1 MNINLIGVPLYYGS
15 DKKGADLGPDKIRE
29 NNVMDIFQ
37 KYNHNAYDLG
47 NIFVPKVSD
56 EDKFLFNNK
65 MKFLKPIVDVTTNLA
80 EEVYTSMFSGN
91 FPFIVGGD
99 HSLGLGSISGASKF
113 YDNLAVVWVDA
124 HGDINT
130 DKTTESGNVHG
141 MPLAA
146 AMGIGSPDLTNVY
159 YSGRKVKPENV
170 FIIGARDLD
179 EGEYKLISDKKLN
192 VYSTKDINKL
202 GIKAILSDVQK
213 KLTQNSVEAV
223 HLSFDI
229 DCIDKAL
236 VPGTGTPVS
245 DGMSIEEGK
254 YLIEYLMKTGLI
266 KSMDLVEFNPLLDKN
281 NQTLKVVM
289 DLIDCTFKSI
299 SNVDSNFSNIL
310 IEKERA

>member
-15 DKKGADLGPDKIRE
+15 DKKGADFGPDKIRE
-29 NNVMDIFQ
+29 NNIMNIFS

-65 MKFLKPIVDVTTNLA
+65 MKFLKPIVDVNTNLA
-80 EEVYTSMFSGN
+80 EEVYNSLFSGN
-91 FPFIVGGD
+91 FPFVIGGD

-113 YDNLAVVWVDA
+113 YDNLAVIWVDA

-146 AMGIGSPDLTNVY
+146 AMGVGSPELTNVY

-179 EGEYKLISDKKLN
+179 DGEYKLISDKKLN
-192 VYSTKDINKL
+192 VYSTKDINTL
-202 GIKAILSDVQK
+202 GIKAILADIQK
-213 KLTQNSVEAV
+213 KLIRNSVEAV

-229 DCIDKAL
+229 DCIDKEL

-245 DGMSIEEGK
+245 DGMNIEEGM
-254 YLIEYLMKTGLI
+254 YLIEYLMKTKLI

-281 NQTLKVVM
+281 DKTLKVVM
-289 DLIDCTFKSI
+289 DLIDCTFKNLKNDINSTV
-299 SNVDSNFSNIL
+299 SNTIV
-310 IEKERA
+310 ERA

>member
-15 DKKGADLGPDKIRE
+15 DKKGADFGPDKIRE
-29 NNVMDIFQ
+29 NNIMNIFH

-65 MKFLKPIVDVTTNLA
+65 MKFLKPIVDVNTNLA
-80 EEVYTSMFSGN
+80 EEVYNSLFSGN
-91 FPFIVGGD
+91 FPFVIGGD

-113 YDNLAVVWVDA
+113 YDNLAVIWVDA

-146 AMGIGSPDLTNVY
+146 AMGIGSPELTNVY

-179 EGEYKLISDKKLN
+179 DGEYKLISDRKLN
-192 VYSTKDINKL
+192 VYSTKDINSL
-202 GIKAILSDVQK
+202 GIKAILADIQK
-213 KLTQNSVEAV
+213 KLIRNSVEAV

-229 DCIDKAL
+229 DCIDKEL

-245 DGMSIEEGK
+245 DGMSIDEGK
-254 YLIEYLMKTGLI
+254 YLIQYLMKTKLI

-281 NQTLKVVM
+281 NKTLKVVM
-289 DLIDCTFKSI
+289 DLIDCTFKNLKNDINSTV
-299 SNVDSNFSNIL
+299 SNTVV
-310 IEKERA
+310 ERV

>member
-15 DKKGADLGPDKIRE
+15 DKKGADFGPDKIRE
-29 NNVMDIFQ
+29 NNIMNILK

-65 MKFLKPIVDVTTNLA
+65 MKFLKPIVDVNTNLA
-80 EEVYTSMFSGN
+80 EEVYNSLFSGN
-91 FPFIVGGD
+91 FPFVIGGD

-179 EGEYKLISDKKLN
+179 DGEYKLISDKKLN
-192 VYSTKDINKL
+192 VYSTKDINSL
-202 GIKAILSDVQK
+202 GIKAILADIHK
-213 KLTQNSVEAV
+213 KLISNSVEAV

-229 DCIDKAL
+229 DCIDKEL

-245 DGMSIEEGK
+245 DGMSVDEGT
-254 YLIEYLMKTGLI
+254 YLIEYLMKTKLI

-281 NQTLKVVM
+281 DKTLKVVM
-289 DLIDCTFKSI
+289 NLIDCTFKNLKNDINSTV
-299 SNVDSNFSNIL
+299 SNTVV
-310 IEKERA
+310 ERA

>member
-15 DKKGADLGPDKIRE
+15 DKKGADFGPDKIRE
-29 NNVMDIFQ
+29 NNIMNIFH

-65 MKFLKPIVDVTTNLA
+65 MKFLKPIVDVNTNLA
-80 EEVYTSMFSGN
+80 EEVYNSLFSGN
-91 FPFIVGGD
+91 FPFVIGGD

-113 YDNLAVVWVDA
+113 YDNLAVIWVDA

-146 AMGIGSPDLTNVY
+146 AMGIGSPELTNVY

-179 EGEYKLISDKKLN
+179 DGEYKLISDRKLN
-192 VYSTKDINKL
+192 VYSTKDINSL
-202 GIKAILSDVQK
+202 GIKAILADIQK
-213 KLTQNSVEAV
+213 KLIRNSVEAV

-229 DCIDKAL
+229 DCIDKEL

-245 DGMSIEEGK
+245 DGMSIDEGK
-254 YLIEYLMKTGLI
+254 YLIQYLMKTKLI

-281 NQTLKVVM
+281 DKTLKVVM
-289 DLIDCTFKSI
+289 DLIDCTFKNLKNDINSTV
-299 SNVDSNFSNIL
+299 SNTVV
-310 IEKERA
+310 ERV

>member
-15 DKKGADLGPDKIRE
+15 DKKGADFGPDKIRE
-29 NNVMDIFQ
+29 NNIMDIFH

-65 MKFLKPIVDVTTNLA
+65 MKFLKPIVDVNNNLA
-80 EEVYTSMFSGN
+80 EEVYNSLFSGN
-91 FPFIVGGD
+91 FPFVIGGD

-113 YDNLAVVWVDA
+113 YDNLAVIWVDA

-146 AMGIGSPDLTNVY
+146 AMGIGSPELTNVY

-179 EGEYKLISDKKLN
+179 DGEYKLISDRKLN
-192 VYSTKDINKL
+192 VYSTKDINNL
-202 GIKAILSDVQK
+202 GIEAILDDIHK
-213 KLTQNSVEAV
+213 KLISNSVEAV

-229 DCIDKAL
+229 DCIDKEL

-245 DGMSIEEGK
+245 DGMNIDEGK
-254 YLIEYLMKTGLI
+254 YLIEYLMKTKLI

-281 NQTLKVVM
+281 DKTLKVVM
-289 DLIDCTFKSI
+289 DLIDSTFKSLNN
-299 SNVDSNFSNIL
+299 NVNSTFSTVATD
-310 IEKERA
+310 KA

>member
-15 DKKGADLGPDKIRE
+15 DKKGADFGPDKIRE
-29 NNVMDIFQ
+29 NNIINIFH

-65 MKFLKPIVDVTTNLA
+65 MKFLKPIVDVNTNLA
-80 EEVYTSMFSGN
+80 EEVYNSLFSGN
-91 FPFIVGGD
+91 FPFVIGGD

-113 YDNLAVVWVDA
+113 YDNLAVIWVDA

-146 AMGIGSPDLTNVY
+146 AMGIGSPELTNVY

-179 EGEYKLISDKKLN
+179 DGEYKLISDKKLN
-192 VYSTKDINKL
+192 VYSTKDINNL
-202 GIKAILSDVQK
+202 GIKAILADIQK
-213 KLTQNSVEAV
+213 KLIRNSIKAI

-229 DCIDKAL
+229 DCIDKEL

-245 DGMSIEEGK
+245 DGMSINEGT
-254 YLIEYLMKTGLI
+254 YLIEYLMKTKLI

-281 NQTLKVVM
+281 DKTLKVVM
-289 DLIDCTFKSI
+289 DLIDCTFKNLKNDINSTV
-299 SNVDSNFSNIL
+299 SNTL
-310 IEKERA
+310 AKKA